1 MNKREDFDKD
11 RVFNHHNGIFT
22 GILIAYLFLEIRRI
36 GLEGSNLL
44 SC

>member
-1 MNKREDFDKD
+1 MNKREIFDKD
-11 RVFNHHNGIFT
+11 KTFNHHNFIFT